1 MTLAPTFHDLSDSA
15 KTINTIL
22 QRQDQGFGTTPGFTL
37 LQASFC
43 FSGFTAQHDD
53 ICNKLLL
60 LVQGLGIQD
69 RSKLRGGYL
78 EKLQTDSPS
87 YVGWPLFLFWG
98 VRTGIVFF

>member
-78 EKLQTDSPS
+78 EKLQTFAVSCCRP
-87 YVGWPLFLFWG
+87 P
-98 VRTGIVFF
+98 VFFGG